1 MPLPIYR
8 LRRWLLATAV
18 LFTVVVVGMYFYA
31 RMRVRNGLK
40 EVPNKIGYDIK
51 QTAQGFQFS
60 KSDGGRTLFT
70 IQATDLKQ
78 FKLNGRAELHNVSI
92 VLYGKDSS
100 RFDQISGEDFAY
112 DPKSG
117 DITANG
123 EVQID
128 LEANPTGLTGPDQAM
143 PKELKNPIHLKTRD
157 LVFNR
162 ETGNAW
168 TNARVEFRTPQ
179 ASGSAVGVQYAGKA
193 HMLTLASQIHV
204 QLAGPDAAVI
214 DAASAVVI
222 NELRQIVVEDPRVE
236 RGTDTLQAE
245 RATFFLG
252 QDNNVERALAAGD
265 VTAETRIE
273 EARPTARS
281 AGRSNA
287 ARSGISSRN
296 AAGPEQTSKVH
307 ARADV
312 AELMLAHNEPQSA
325 VLRGNVQ
332 VERSGVQPLEAR
344 AGRLILDFVG
354 RKKLDKVRADEGV
367 RLIQQTSQGNASANG
382 PPPQDFELTAPAI
395 DFLLANGRILDRA
408 VTSGAAQIT
417 VFPAKSSQSN
427 KPHAQLQ
434 RTVVTA
440 GKFEAKFDR
449 TSDGR
454 SHLAALHGAPD
465 AKIVSINPGEPDRIS
480 TSHAV
485 EAAFLPQGGI
495 ESITQTG
502 NVTYTDNQSP
512 GKRTQAWADRARYAP
527 ADQTIVLSGNPQV
540 TAGGMSATAQT
551 IRINRATGDAF
562 AEGDVKSTYS
572 ELKEQ
577 PNGALLASASPIH
590 VTARQ
595 MSVRSNPGIAVYN
608 GNARLWQDASVIQA
622 PSIQFDRDRRS
633 VTAQGTPGHAV
644 LTILVEPKKNV
655 GDTSARA
662 AEPTGKSTKNS
673 AIAITGTEFT
683 YTDAERKAHY
693 ESGVV
698 VKGADFTASAQTV
711 DAFLLPRSQTSDKQS
726 VASPGQLDRMVVQ
739 GNVVIQQS
747 TRRAEGQKLVYLAAE
762 DKFVLTGGP
771 PSIFDAERGKITG
784 VSLTFFRRDGR
795 VLVEGEASTP
805 VVTQTRV
812 AR

>member
-8 LRRWLLATAV
+8 LRRWLLVTAV
-18 LFTVVVVGMYFYA
+18 MFTSVVVGMYFYA
-31 RMRVRNGLK
+31 RMRVRNVLK

-222 NELRQIVVEDPRVE
+222 NELRQIVVEHPRVE

-252 QDNNVERALAAGD
+252 QDNNVERALATGD
-265 VTAETRIE
+265 VNAETQVE
-273 EARPTARS
+273 EARTTARAKS
-281 AGRSNA
+281 SNPTRPGTSGKA
-287 ARSGISSRN
+287 ASG
-296 AAGPEQTSKVH
+296 EQTSRVH
-307 ARADV
+307 ARADEG
-312 AELMLAHNEPQSA
+312 ELLLAHNEPQSA

-332 VERSGVQPLEAR
+332 VERSGVQPLQAR

-354 RKKLDKVRADEGV
+354 HKKLDKVRAAEGV
-367 RLIQQTSQGNASANG
+367 RLIQQTSDNNASGNSPAAQN
-382 PPPQDFELTAPAI
+382 FEITAPAV
-395 DFLLANGRILDRA
+395 DFFLANGRILDRA

-417 VFPAKSSQSN
+417 VFPAQSSESN
-427 KPHAQLQ
+427 RPHAQLQ

-449 TSDGR
+449 ASDDR
-454 SHLAALHGAPD
+454 SHLATIHGAPD
-465 AKIVSINPGEPDRIS
+465 ARIVSINPGQPDRIS

-485 EAAFLPQGGI
+485 DAAFLPQGGI

-502 NVTYTDNQSP
+502 NVAYTDNQSP
-512 GKRTQAWADRARYAP
+512 DKRTQAWADRARYTP
-527 ADQTIVLSGNPQV
+527 ADQTIVLSGNPRV

-551 IRINRATGDAF
+551 IRINRATGDAL

-572 ELKEQ
+572 DLKEL

-595 MSVRSNPGIAVYN
+595 MTVRSNPGVAVYN
-608 GNARLWQDASVIQA
+608 GNARLWQDANVIQA

-644 LTILVEPKKNV
+644 LTILVEPQKNV
-655 GDTSARA
+655 GDTGAQA

-673 AIAITGTEFT
+673 AIAITGTQFT

-693 ESGVV
+693 EGGVIA
-698 VKGADFTASAQTV
+698 KGADFTASAQTV
-711 DAFLLPRSQTSDKQS
+711 DAFLLPRSQTSDTQS
-726 VASPGQLDRMVVQ
+726 VASPGQLDRMVAQ

-747 TRRAEGQKLVYLAAE
+747 TRRAEGQKLVYLSAE

-805 VVTQTRV
+805 VVTQTRM